1 MQVRKQQLELDIS
14 IIACPKKWLCTCAKS
29 LQSCPTLCDTMDYS
43 LPDSSVHGILQARI
57 LEWVATPD
65 PPPVDLPDS
74 EIKPASQADS
84 LALSHLGSPQV
95 TWEDPKSKCSLLTD
109 KKDSK
114 LVL

>member
-1 MQVRKQQLELDIS
+1 MGFVIQEQKRYRVSVSVCVCVSVLN
-14 IIACPKKWLCTCAKS
+14 
-29 LQSCPTLCDTMDYS
+29 QSCPTLCNPMGYS

-95 TWEDPKSKCSLLTD
+95 TWENPKSKCSLLTD

>member
-1 MQVRKQQLELDIS
+1 MCVCVCMRARVR
-14 IIACPKKWLCTCAKS
+14 ACAHMHVLNLS
-29 LQSCPTLCDTMDYS
+29 SPTLRSPVDYS
-43 LPDSSVHGILQARI
+43 LPGSSVHGILQARI
-57 LEWVATPD
+57 LEWVAAPD

-74 EIKPASQADS
+74 EIKSASQADS

-95 TWEDPKSKCSLLTD
+95 TWEDPKSRYSLLTD

>member
-1 MQVRKQQLELDIS
+1 MCVCVC
-14 IIACPKKWLCTCAKS
+14 AHVCVHAHTCVCS
-29 LQSCPTLCDTMDYS
+29 VNLSSPTLRSPVDYS
-43 LPDSSVHGILQARI
+43 LPGSSVHGILQARI
-57 LEWVATPD
+57 LEWVAAPD

-74 EIKPASQADS
+74 EIKSASQADS

-95 TWEDPKSKCSLLTD
+95 TWEDPKSRYSLLTD

>member
-1 MQVRKQQLELDIS
+1 MCV
-14 IIACPKKWLCTCAKS
+14 CVCARV
-29 LQSCPTLCDTMDYS
+29 LNQSSPTLRSPMDYS
-43 LPDSSVHGILQARI
+43 LPGSSVHRILQTGI

-65 PPPVDLPDS
+65 PPPVDPPDS
-74 EIKPASQADS
+74 EIKSASQADS

-95 TWEDPKSKCSLLTD
+95 TWEDPKSRCSLLTD